1 MESAEYDF
9 HQYSLLKLRLSAYVD
24 LLRNSDSIRLD
35 IRIHVLFLQ
44 YVLCTVN
51 CISCISD
58 FLNSL
63 STVLCILLYVL
74 FVWFSGFSIRVLYIV
89 LFSMN
94 SKSDFIRF
102 FLIHVLYFVL
112 CTVYMLCIVYYV
124 QFVLFTVCIVCT
136 VLCTAYFIYCMCC
149 IMWFIIKKKYLSKP

>member
-58 FLNSL
+58 FLKNS

-94 SKSDFIRF
+94 SKSDFIRS
-102 FLIHVLYFVL
+102 FLFMYFTLYCVRYICYVLYIMYNLYCLLYVLFALYFVL
-112 CTVYMLCIVYYV
+112 RTS
-124 QFVLFTVCIVCT
+124 FIVCA
-136 VLCTAYFIYCMCC
+136 VLCG
-149 IMWFIIKKKYLSKP
+149 LL

>member
-58 FLNSL
+58 FLKNS

-74 FVWFSGFSIRVLYIV
+74 YVWFYQVLVFVYCTLYCFLWTVSLISSGF
-89 LFSMN
+89 FN
-94 SKSDFIRF
+94 SCT
-102 FLIHVLYFVL
+102 LL
-112 CTVYMLCIVYYV
+112 CTVYGIYVMYCILCTI
-124 QFVLFTVCIVCT
+124 CT
-136 VLCTAYFIYCMCC
+136 VYCMYCMNC
-149 IMWFIIKKKYLSKP
+149 TSYCVLHLLHVLYCAALSDRALI